1 MTGAMPGF
9 GRGARRVGLACR
21 DLGTLIVWAR
31 VERARRGLHSA
42 PRPSSML
49 EGPLLAHFPR
59 HVADG
64 IKKSDRQFE
73 SGRHSR
79 TARRMD
85 VPWWEATAAS
95 VVRGSRPDATD
106 AGETSAAG
114 SFGCDVRGA
123 GGHRRRGGTPSS
135 QLIGA
140 TGSAPSF
147 AADASALRA
156 FVASS
161 PRLCVN
167 ISATWCAPC
176 VRFHPKF
183 ADMSAAFP
191 DVLFITV
198 DIDRLDDDVLDGL
211 DVETIPTFLLMRG
224 GREVTRVVGVAHKR
238 PARPLAAA
246 IRRHLCS

>member
-1 MTGAMPGF
+1 MGQGWSGRAAGF
-9 GRGARRVGLACR
+9 TPRRALLSVFGGTSSPRTFR
-21 DLGTLIVWAR
+21 DNN
-31 VERARRGLHSA
+31 
-42 PRPSSML
+42 
-49 EGPLLAHFPR
+49 AHLTKI
-59 HVADG
+59 ADG
-64 IKKSDRQFE
+64 TMSIRKRWPQPHGAS
-73 SGRHSR
+73 
-79 TARRMD
+79 MD

-123 GGHRRRGGTPSS
+123 GGHRRRGGAAHR
-135 QLIGA
+135 QAIGA

-191 DVLFITV
+191 DVNFVTV
-198 DIDRLDDDVLDGL
+198 DIDALDDDVLDEL
-211 DVETIPTFLLMRG
+211 NVETIPTFLLMRG
-224 GREVTRVVGVAHKR
+224 GREVTRVVGVTHKR

>member
-1 MTGAMPGF
+1 M
-9 GRGARRVGLACR
+9 
-21 DLGTLIVWAR
+21 
-31 VERARRGLHSA
+31 
-42 PRPSSML
+42 
-49 EGPLLAHFPR
+49 
-59 HVADG
+59 
-64 IKKSDRQFE
+64 
-73 SGRHSR
+73 
-79 TARRMD
+79 
-85 VPWWEATAAS
+85 
-95 VVRGSRPDATD
+95 
-106 AGETSAAG
+106 
-114 SFGCDVRGA
+114 RGA
-123 GGHRRRGGTPSS
+123 GGHRRRGGAPGPRNN
-135 QLIGA
+135 LIGA

-191 DVLFITV
+191 DVHFISV
-198 DIDRLDDDVLDGL
+198 DIDHLDDDVLDEL

>member
-1 MTGAMPGF
+1 
-9 GRGARRVGLACR
+9 
-21 DLGTLIVWAR
+21 
-31 VERARRGLHSA
+31 
-42 PRPSSML
+42 
-49 EGPLLAHFPR
+49 
-59 HVADG
+59 
-64 IKKSDRQFE
+64 
-73 SGRHSR
+73 
-79 TARRMD
+79 MD

-114 SFGCDVRGA
+114 SFGCDVRGV
-123 GGHRRRGGTPSS
+123 RRGGAPGPRNN
-135 QLIGA
+135 LIGA

-191 DVLFITV
+191 DVHFISV
-198 DIDRLDDDVLDGL
+198 DIDHLDDDVLDEL

>member
-1 MTGAMPGF
+1 
-9 GRGARRVGLACR
+9 
-21 DLGTLIVWAR
+21 
-31 VERARRGLHSA
+31 
-42 PRPSSML
+42 
-49 EGPLLAHFPR
+49 
-59 HVADG
+59 
-64 IKKSDRQFE
+64 
-73 SGRHSR
+73 
-79 TARRMD
+79 MD

-123 GGHRRRGGTPSS
+123 GGNRRRGGAPGPRNN
-135 QLIGA
+135 LIGA

-191 DVLFITV
+191 DVHFITV
-198 DIDRLDDDVLDGL
+198 DIDHLDDDVLDEL

>member
-1 MTGAMPGF
+1 
-9 GRGARRVGLACR
+9 
-21 DLGTLIVWAR
+21 
-31 VERARRGLHSA
+31 
-42 PRPSSML
+42 
-49 EGPLLAHFPR
+49 
-59 HVADG
+59 
-64 IKKSDRQFE
+64 
-73 SGRHSR
+73 
-79 TARRMD
+79 MD

-114 SFGCDVRGA
+114 SFGCDVPGVGRE
-123 GGHRRRGGTPSS
+123 RRRGGAPGPRNN
-135 QLIGA
+135 LIGA

-191 DVLFITV
+191 DVNFVTV
-198 DIDRLDDDVLDGL
+198 DIDALDDDVLDEL
-211 DVETIPTFLLMRG
+211 NVETIPTFLLMRG